1 MSNLFPTRTIFSAL
15 GCLMQNPML
24 LEDNKIKLTRE
35 DFYGKGQPLFHVM
48 VFAAINN
55 LYDKGM
61 TAIQPVDIDEYLSE
75 YKDKYKV
82 FTDNDGLQWCYQAI
96 EYSEVDNYP
105 YYAEKIKKFSLLRE
119 LDEEGFSLAGIY
131 DISNDPDDDD
141 EEAQAYFDSLSVD
154 DIIHYVEKKVNGIA
168 STYQVGY
175 DRVSSKAGDNGIEL
189 LEKFK
194 ESPMY
199 GFPTTGEMQN
209 TIFRGILPK
218 TSLLRSAGTNLG
230 KCLTGDSLIFTD
242 KGMLEIKDVI
252 NHYDYNPETHELKAK
267 VISYE
272 PDLKRQVRD
281 TSHWYDMG
289 VHDTIKVT
297 TVHGYEIEGTPE
309 HPVMINRYGEVMW
322 CRLDEVTTED
332 YLIVSLNNQ
341 MFGTIETGR
350 DLSYLLGFLTG
361 DGYNN
366 VSVGIN
372 QRGSLSYSKHDPE
385 IYTKVN
391 QMIRENLRGV
401 NKISQRYKK
410 NAQGEIASTDHDYGS
425 HDTIEHLTE
434 LGLTMNTSAY
444 KEIPKRVMQGTKE
457 DMKAFLH
464 GLFDTDGSAIPV
476 KTKNSNKITHVFE
489 YSTAS
494 KKLAHQIQIALAN
507 FGVIS
512 SKRVKIV
519 KENPYHI
526 VSILNMSSLKVF
538 VEQVGFRLATEKQ
551 RKLEEALKEADFFK
565 GNNDKYINK
574 RLLTKLHKQL
584 IQEPDNGYH
593 YVSSG
598 GSSYNFGGR
607 AFNHV
612 RFRGAHN
619 GCDRTNLLNGFET
632 VGTSLEDPDILH
644 IYNTVKNTMSSR
656 VKKIAK
662 SRNRVYDFTVPET
675 HSFVAN
681 GLISHNT
688 RMSLGEATD
697 LAIGKWYNYQQ
708 NRWESRGTK
717 QKVLFIS
724 TEMEEDE
731 LQPTMWSY
739 VSGIREEDIRDGKLS
754 SDEEEAVKQAI
765 LHLQECELHIEYV
778 PKFDPQT
785 INAIIKEYAI
795 RHEIDVVFFDY
806 IHLSF
811 EIMMEI
817 SSKTKGMNMRED
829 MMLNIFASGLEELAR
844 EYNFHLRTST
854 QINGSERDASTEILD
869 QSMLRGAKSMADK
882 MQYGIIMAKPS
893 EKELGLVQAIIDDSQ
908 SRGFGAVQYQ
918 PNLVYHIY
926 KNRKSKYKGKL
937 WLYVNYDTMRQTELF
952 MTDFNNNLIKV
963 PKTDLL
969 SLQEEN

>member
-1 MSNLFPTRTIFSAL
+1 MSNLFPTRTVFSAL

-24 LEDNKIKLTRE
+24 LEDNKIKLTRD
-35 DFYGKGQPLFHVM
+35 DFYSKGQPLFHVM

-75 YKDKYKV
+75 YKTNYKV
-82 FTDNDGLQWCYQAI
+82 FADNDGLQWCYQAI

-119 LDEEGFSLAGIY
+119 LDEEGFSLTGIY
-131 DISNDPDDDD
+131 DVSNDPDDDD
-141 EEAQAYFDSLSVD
+141 EEAQSYFDSLSVD
-154 DIIHYVEKKVNGIA
+154 DIIQYVEKKVNGIA

-189 LEKFK
+189 LERFK

-218 TSLLRSAGTNLG
+218 TSLLRSALTNVG
-230 KCLTGDSLIFTD
+230 KCVVGDSIIFTD
-242 KGMLEIKDVI
+242 KGMMEIQDAI
-252 NHYDYNPETHELKAK
+252 NHYDYNPETHELEAK
-267 VISYE
+267 VVSYE
-272 PDLKRQVRD
+272 PDLKKQIRP

-289 VHDTIKVT
+289 VHDTIKVVT
-297 TVHGYEIEGTPE
+297 EHGYEVEGTPE
-309 HPVMINRYGEVMW
+309 HPMMINRFGKVMW
-322 CRLDEVTTED
+322 CRLDEITEED

-341 MFGTIETGR
+341 MFGAIKTGI

-366 VSVGIN
+366 TKNGIN
-372 QRGSLSYSKHDPE
+372 KRSSLSYAKANPE
-385 IYTKVN
+385 IYNEVN
-391 QMIRENLRGV
+391 KIITENLRGV
-401 NKISQRYKK
+401 NKIHSSKGNDR
-410 NAQGEIASTDHDYGS
+410 STYTHNYGTS
-425 HDTIEHLTE
+425 ETIQHLEE
-434 LGLTMNTSAY
+434 LGLTMNTSSH
-444 KEIPKRVMQGTKE
+444 KKIPQRILQGTKE
-457 DMKAFLH
+457 DLVSFLQ
-464 GLFDTDGSAIPV
+464 GLFDTDGSMIPV
-476 KTKNSNKITHVFE
+476 LNKDRKLAAHIFE

-494 KKLAHQIQIALAN
+494 KTLGEQVQVVLAN
-507 FGVIS
+507 LGIVS
-512 SKRVKIV
+512 NRRVKNV
-519 KENPYHI
+519 KGTDYYI
-526 VSILNMSSLKVF
+526 VSITNKSSLEIFTK
-538 VEQVGFRLATEKQ
+538 EVGFRLEKQ
-551 RKLEEALKEADFFK
+551 KQLKLNEAISREVNTKSNK
-565 GNNDKYINK
+565 DKYINK
-574 RLLTKLHKQL
+574 PLLQKLHNQL
-584 IQEPDNGYH
+584 KAEANNGYH
-593 YVSSG
+593 YVASGNGG
-598 GSSYNFGGR
+598 GSYVFGEKS
-607 AFNHV
+607 FQHV
-612 RFRGAHN
+612 LFRGEHN
-619 GCDRTNLLNGFET
+619 GCDRINLLKGFET

-656 VKKIAK
+656 VRTITK

-681 GLISHNT
+681 ALISHNT
-688 RMSLGEATD
+688 RMSIAEATD
-697 LAIGKWYNYQQ
+697 FAISKWYNYQTSQ
-708 NRWESRGTK
+708 WESKGKK

-739 VSGIREEDIRDGKLS
+739 VSGIKEEDIRDGKLTP
-754 SDEEEAVKQAI
+754 DEEEAVRQAI
-765 LHLQECELHIEYV
+765 MHLQECDLYIEYV

-795 RHEIDVVFFDY
+795 RHDVDVVFFDY

-817 SSKTKGMNMRED
+817 SGKTKGMTMRED
-829 MMLNIFASGLEELAR
+829 MMLTIFASGLEELAR

-854 QINGSERDASTEILD
+854 QMNGNEADGSTQMLD
-869 QSMLRGAKSMADK
+869 QSLLRGAKAMADK

-893 EKELGLVQAIIDDSQ
+893 EKELGLIQPIVEDSQ
-908 SRGFGAVQYQ
+908 VKQFGGHQIQ

-937 WLYVNYDTMRQTELF
+937 WFHVDYDTMRQTELF
-952 MTDFNNNLIKV
+952 MTDFSNNLIKV